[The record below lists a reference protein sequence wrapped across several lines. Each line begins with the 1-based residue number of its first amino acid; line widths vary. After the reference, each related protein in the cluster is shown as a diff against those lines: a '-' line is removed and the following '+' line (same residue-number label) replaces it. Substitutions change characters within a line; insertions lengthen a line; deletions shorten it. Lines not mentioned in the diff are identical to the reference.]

1 MIAGA
6 GAVTASWM
14 TGACTR
20 RADPDALQFW
30 AMGYEGD
37 YSPHLATA
45 FTRTTGIRVETQ
57 SLSWTEAHEKLLTA
71 FAGESLPDV
80 FMLPAH
86 WVGEFAMVGALA
98 RIRDASLVDDML
110 PGALDLT
117 RAGGSDYAV
126 PWVIGTQVQY
136 YRRDLIEQ
144 AGCPEPPA
152 DWAGWRQMGLALKR
166 RRPDAFTI
174 LLYLNWPEALL
185 TFAAQLGAGLLRERN
200 TLGDFTS
207 PEFREA
213 LRFYKSLFDDGLA
226 PRALATQ
233 IQDPVGAFAQGF
245 FAIYPEGP
253 SLLLDMRRRAAEI
266 PPEKWR
272 TAVMPAPHGPA
283 PAPGI
288 CQTLVVAATCRRPHE
303 AWALVRHM
311 TSVPSGLRF
320 QRLIGDL
327 PARASA
333 WRDPQLASPTIK
345 AFADQLAHLAP
356 TPALVE
362 FEQIRTEV
370 QLIAERVVRGRVDV
384 ITATTEMNKRVDLI
398 LAKRRALVQAG
409 RIA

>member
-1 MIAGA
+1 MAAAGI
-6 GAVTASWM
+6 GTAAWA

-20 RADPDALQFW
+20 RADPDALSFW

-37 YSPHLATA
+37 YSPHLTTA
-45 FTRTTGIRVETQ
+45 FTRMTGIRVETQ
-57 SLSWTEAHEKLLTA
+57 TLSWTEAHEKLLTA
-71 FAGESLPDV
+71 FAGNSLPDV

-98 RIRDASLVDDML
+98 RMPDATLLDDML
-110 PGALDLT
+110 PGALNLT
-117 RAGGSDYAV
+117 RAGGSGYAV

-144 AGCPEPPA
+144 AGYPEPPA
-152 DWAGWRQMGLALKR
+152 DWAEWRQMGLALKR
-166 RRPDAFTI
+166 RYPDAFTI

-185 TFAAQLGAGLLRERN
+185 TFAAQLGAGLLRDRN
-200 TLGDFTS
+200 TRGDFAS

-226 PRALATQ
+226 PRVLATQ
-233 IQDPVGAFAQGF
+233 IQDPVGAFAQGY

-266 PPEKWR
+266 PPDKWR
-272 TAVMPAPHGPA
+272 TATMPTPHGPA
-283 PAPGI
+283 AAPGA
-288 CQTLVVAATCRRPHE
+288 CHTLVVAKTSRRPRE
-303 AWALVRHM
+303 AWSLVRHM

-333 WRDPQLASPTIK
+333 WRDPQLANPTLK
-345 AFADQLAHLAP
+345 PFAEQIAHLSP

-362 FEQIRTEV
+362 FEQIRAEV
-370 QLIAERVVRGRVDV
+370 QLIAERVVRGLVDV
-384 ITATTEMNKRVDLI
+384 NTATTEMNRRVDLM
-398 LAKRRALVQAG
+398 LAKRRALVEAG